1 MATKTPRVKV
11 FSIGHSE
18 EGREMIAAAIGDA
31 SLLNQLDQNRSVAGL
46 RQELRDMREELDAV
60 RKELA
65 RYGKADKPSRSP
77 KQRC

>member
-1 MATKTPRVKV
+1 MDALVDRVN
-11 FSIGHSE
+11 
-18 EGREMIAAAIGDA
+18 ALTDAIGIVHD
-31 SLLNQLDQNRSVAGL
+31 NQIDQNRSVAGL

>member
-1 MATKTPRVKV
+1 MEAIVDRV
-11 FSIGHSE
+11 GALTDA
-18 EGREMIAAAIGDA
+18 IAIVHD
-31 SLLNQLDQNRSVAGL
+31 NQIDQNRSLAGL